1 MTASEQQREAME
13 QQPIGIR
20 YRIAGGALYGAHW
33 KYEDDPESVRR
44 IKAAVVEDEDEPTRG
59 QPFYETEPLYAAPAA
74 LPPAVSLLLRQ
85 AAEALE
91 LGRDYIAAEL
101 AHRQEAY
108 AGYPHKYATEQDDL
122 ARIESVAA
130 ALRQRMGRE

>member
-13 QQPIGIR
+13 QQPVGIR

-85 AAEALE
+85 AAEKLE
-91 LGRDYIAAEL
+91 LLASQAFFLKDCVSAREL
-101 AHRQEAY
+101 
-108 AGYPHKYATEQDDL
+108 
-122 ARIESVAA
+122 AA